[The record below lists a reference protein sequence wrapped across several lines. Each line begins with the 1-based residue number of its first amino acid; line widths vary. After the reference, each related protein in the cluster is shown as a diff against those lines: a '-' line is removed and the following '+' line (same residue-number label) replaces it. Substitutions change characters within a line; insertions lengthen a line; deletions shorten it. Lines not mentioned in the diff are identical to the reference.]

1 MHRLLQQLEFIK
13 EIDKLKSV
21 LRRSLLINGER
32 YENSAEHSWHFA
44 IMAMVLAEH
53 YQHKSSLDMLRVI
66 KMALIHD
73 LAEIYAGDTYCY
85 DEISSIN
92 QHQREFE
99 AINKLFSHLP
109 TDMRDD
115 LFALWDEF
123 ETGLSHESKF
133 ARVIDR
139 LNPFM
144 LNFYSGGVSWI
155 KHQVK
160 KSQVLKRM
168 GEIKDT
174 CPNIWSYVC
183 QLLETAIEKGWIRD
197 DSENSSLSISAH

>member
-1 MHRLLQQLEFIK
+1 MTHLEQQLEFIK

-21 LRRSLLINGER
+21 VRRSLLINGER

-44 IMAMVLAEH
+44 VMAMVLIEH
-53 YQHKSSLDMLRVI
+53 YPHANNLDMAKII

-85 DEISSIN
+85 DQAMGVD
-92 QHQREFE
+92 QHQRELE
-99 AINKLFSHLP
+99 AINKLLSLLP
-109 TDMRDD
+109 MGMRDD
-115 LFALWDEF
+115 LFSLWHEF
-123 ETGLSHESKF
+123 EAGHTHESRF

-144 LNFYSGGVSWI
+144 LNFYSGGVSWTQN
-155 KHQVK
+155 QVK

-168 GEIKDT
+168 GEIQEA
-174 CPNIWSYVC
+174 CPSLWAYVMS
-183 QLLETAIEKGWIRD
+183 LLKTAIDNGWIID
-197 DSENSSLSISAH
+197 DLA